1 MKNFDFVI
9 GYDIASPKRLQKI
22 AKLLEKVAIRIQY
35 SLFFY
40 PKVSREM
47 LENLTHDILELMDEN
62 EDDVRIYRVD
72 SKRSLCLMS
81 GFDLIYPKLF
91 IGVDNDAK

>member
-9 GYDIASPKRLQKI
+9 GYDIASPKRLQKV

-40 PKVSREM
+40 PKVSREV
-47 LENLTHDILELMDEN
+47 LEKLTTDILELIDEK

-72 SKRSLCLMS
+72 NKRSLYLMS
-81 GFDLIYPKLF
+81 GFDLRYPKLF
-91 IGVDNDAK
+91 IGVSDDTK

>member
-1 MKNFDFVI
+1 MKHFDFII
-9 GYDIASPKRLQKI
+9 GYDIASPKRLQKV
-22 AKLLEKVAIRIQY
+22 ARLLEKVAIRVQY

-47 LENLTHDILELMDEN
+47 LEKLSQDILELIDEE

-72 SKRSLCLMS
+72 SKRSLCLMR
-81 GFDLIYPKLF
+81 GFDLDYPKLF
-91 IGVDNDAK
+91 IGVSDDAQ

>member
-1 MKNFDFVI
+1 MKKFDFVI
-9 GYDIASPKRLQKI
+9 GYDIASPKRLQKV

-40 PKVSREM
+40 PKVSREA
-47 LENLTHDILELMDEN
+47 LEKLTSDILELIDKK

-72 SKRSLCLMS
+72 SKYSLSLMS
-81 GFDLIYPKLF
+81 GFDLNHSKLF
-91 IGVDNDAK
+91 IGVSDDAK

>member
-9 GYDIASPKRLQKI
+9 GYDIASPKRLQKV

-40 PKVSREM
+40 PKVSREV
-47 LENLTHDILELMDEN
+47 LEKLTSDILELIDEK

-81 GFDLIYPKLF
+81 GFDLMYPKLF
-91 IGVDNDAK
+91 IGVSDDAK